1 MRGRGTMDAVAD
13 PRTRHR
19 FTRSQLHGLPLFAGL
34 DDSGW
39 KSLLGVARSEVPAGG
54 ECVQHAGHSVGR
66 IAVVLTG
73 GLRLVHVGPAGH
85 SRTVRLLG
93 TGEHIGETQLVLG
106 QLPVHSAFALPDTR
120 LCTIP
125 HTEFDELATAHP
137 SILRRLL
144 ESALQRLLATELL
157 LSAQVADTVLTRLA
171 SYLLELPRIHD
182 DERNRLVTLPGS
194 QVDVAS
200 YLGTTPE
207 TLSRRIRRLT
217 ELGMISRT
225 DELGGFSLDVV
236 GLAALLRSPDDLD
249 TRTPRG

>member
-1 MRGRGTMDAVAD
+1 MGAVAHS
-13 PRTRHR
+13 RTRHR
-19 FTRSQLHGLPLFAGL
+19 FTRPELHDQPLFAGL

-39 KSLLGVARSEVPAGG
+39 DSLLGVARSETPAGG

-66 IAVVLTG
+66 LAVVLTG

-93 TGEHIGETQLVLG
+93 PGDHVGETQLVLQ
-106 QLPVHSAFALPDTR
+106 QLPVHSAFALPGTR

-125 HTEFDELATAHP
+125 HTEFDELAAAHP
-137 SILRRLL
+137 SILRRML
-144 ESALQRLLATELL
+144 ESALRRLLATELL

-171 SYLLELPRIHD
+171 SYLLALPRTYD
-182 DERNRLVTLPGS
+182 DDGNRLVTLPSS

-217 ELGMISRT
+217 EAGMIART
-225 DELGGFSLDVV
+225 DELGGFSLDAV
-236 GLAALLRSPDDLD
+236 GLAALLRNPDGLD
-249 TRTPRG
+249 TDTPRD

>member
-1 MRGRGTMDAVAD
+1 MGAVTHS
-13 PRTRHR
+13 RTRHR
-19 FTRSQLHGLPLFAGL
+19 FTRSQLNNLPLFAGL

-39 KSLLGVARSEVPAGG
+39 TSLLGVARSETPEGG
-54 ECVQHAGHSVGR
+54 ECIQHAGHSVGR

-93 TGEHIGETQLVLG
+93 PGEHVGETQLVLQ
-106 QLPVHSAFALPDTR
+106 QLPVHSAFALPGTR

-125 HTEFDELATAHP
+125 HTEFDELATAYP
-137 SILRRLL
+137 SILRGLL

-171 SYLLELPRIHD
+171 SYLLALPRTYD
-182 DERNRLVTLPGS
+182 DDGNLLVTLPSS

-217 ELGMISRT
+217 EAGMIART
-225 DELGGFSLDVV
+225 DELGGFSLDLV
-236 GLAALLRSPDDLD
+236 GLAALLRNPDDLD
-249 TRTPRG
+249 GRAPPA